1 MSDCEQIAQVTH
13 VKTETMSD
21 SLRLLMINERA
32 ARDKWASCSVFFGLL
47 LFRSQKRVI
56 CQKILKLKSYFLVHF
71 YSFFVSF
78 LKNRA
83 IRSFLLFYVMSD
95 VSQSLRSLTKNE
107 RYEWIAQVA
116 HQKWANEQIDYV
128 AHQKW
133 ANCSV
138 YFYRITHLLIIR
150 SFFSQKTSDLLRK
163 PMSEVPTLAGSY
175 LVVPRVR
182 LWRYTS
188 ESHLEGPL
196 IVS

>member
-1 MSDCEQIAQVTH
+1 
-13 VKTETMSD
+13 
-21 SLRLLMINERA
+21 MINERA

-56 CQKILKLKSYFLVHF
+56 CQIFLKLKSYFLVHF

-83 IRSFLLFYVMSD
+83 IRSFPLFYVMSD

-150 SFFSQKTSDLLRK
+150 SFFFAKNERFAQKTDEWSPNPGWVLSCGTKGQTL
-163 PMSEVPTLAGSY
+163 EVHI
-175 LVVPRVR
+175 RVSFGGTANSV
-182 LWRYTS
+182 LNQ
-188 ESHLEGPL
+188 
-196 IVS
+196 